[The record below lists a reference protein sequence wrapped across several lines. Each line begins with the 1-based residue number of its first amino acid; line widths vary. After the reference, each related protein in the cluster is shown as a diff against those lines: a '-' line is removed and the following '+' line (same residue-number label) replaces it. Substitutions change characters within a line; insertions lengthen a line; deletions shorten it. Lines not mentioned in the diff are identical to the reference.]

1 MKKNQ
6 LLAGAV
12 LLSLAGWNGVAG
24 ADVYELAP
32 VTVTA
37 SRYEKKDVSVA
48 SSTQVISEEALQM
61 TGQDNLQQ
69 ALGFLDSVSYVGMG
83 PNGSAISSMT
93 SKLVMRGVG
102 DGTLVLVN
110 GTPINWRGKYNLE
123 DIPVDSIKKV
133 EVVRGGGA
141 VLYGSQATG
150 GVINIITK
158 KKLNNSVAVGL
169 GNYGQ
174 QNYKVSAGLGNFS
187 IAYNYGKWGDT
198 GLISSSWPGS
208 FRSGTTEMRH
218 RFKGYEKHDLLASY
232 AVSDV

>member
-69 ALGFLDSVSYVGMG
+69 ALGFLDSVSYVGMS
-83 PNGSAISSMT
+83 GSDFL
-93 SKLVMRGVG
+93 KLR
-102 DGTLVLVN
+102 T
-110 GTPINWRGKYNLE
+110 RC
-123 DIPVDSIKKV
+123 
-133 EVVRGGGA
+133 
-141 VLYGSQATG
+141 
-150 GVINIITK
+150 
-158 KKLNNSVAVGL
+158 
-169 GNYGQ
+169 
-174 QNYKVSAGLGNFS
+174 
-187 IAYNYGKWGDT
+187 
-198 GLISSSWPGS
+198 
-208 FRSGTTEMRH
+208 GTTIL
-218 RFKGYEKHDLLASY
+218 RFYISLLITI
-232 AVSDV
+232 

>member
-12 LLSLAGWNGVAG
+12 LLSLAGWSGAEA
-24 ADVYELAP
+24 ADVYELEP

-37 SRYEKKDVSVA
+37 SRYEKKDVDVA
-48 SSTQVISEEALQM
+48 SSTQVISKEALQM

-93 SKLVMRGVG
+93 SKIVMRGVE

-110 GTPINWRGKYNLE
+110 GTPVNWRGKYNLE
-123 DIPVDSIKKV
+123 DIPADSIEKV

-150 GVINIITK
+150 GVINIIT
-158 KKLNNSVAVGL
+158 
-169 GNYGQ
+169 
-174 QNYKVSAGLGNFS
+174 
-187 IAYNYGKWGDT
+187 
-198 GLISSSWPGS
+198 
-208 FRSGTTEMRH
+208 
-218 RFKGYEKHDLLASY
+218 
-232 AVSDV
+232 